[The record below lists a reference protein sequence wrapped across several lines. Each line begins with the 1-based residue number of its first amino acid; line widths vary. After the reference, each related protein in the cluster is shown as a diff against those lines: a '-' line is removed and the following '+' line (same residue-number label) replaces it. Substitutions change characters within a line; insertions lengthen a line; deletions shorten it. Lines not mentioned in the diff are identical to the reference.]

1 MLYYNN
7 ILCVPAYEIIRYH
20 EKRKVGSETG
30 FLTYDTY
37 NVNRKRGNIRVLV
50 PGKGQGNTALI
61 DFESMRKDLQEKY
74 IEIYGDPRKKS
85 AKTST
90 FRNTITIDAKARA
103 WFSEFRFANG
113 DPIKPEKIQEYTINS
128 SVLNALC
135 VLREDTK
142 LARKQSLIVAPK
154 TSIWDILSYA
164 CNEVKN
170 EFKHTLPS
178 SSLRLQQKI
187 KQYQKSGYDV
197 LIDGRKGNSNA
208 RKVSMKVEKVIVALY
223 CMENKPYT
231 NTVSELYMQFLLG
244 QITVADVKTGEIY
257 QPSDCYDKDGQPII
271 ISESTIWSYLNKP
284 KNRVFID
291 KARSGSMEFDAKHR
305 PHHFRHSPDYS
316 FSKVSLDDRD
326 LPRKL
331 HDGTRVKAYYAY
343 DVASQCIIGYAYNRD
358 KTRDLFIDCMKN
370 MFQLIYKNG
379 WCIPAEIEVEH
390 HIVNTF
396 SDGLMKAGEVFPIV
410 RWCNPGNS
418 KEKRAEHFNR
428 LKKYT
433 IEKNKHTGIGRWY
446 LKSEAN
452 RTIVNKVFDEKNNTY
467 KEPTYDYDTLV
478 ADDIADVR
486 DYNNTL
492 HSDQKKY
499 PGMTRWQV
507 LCENQNPDLEPIDKM
522 VVARYIGE
530 CTSTSIR
537 NNQYVTVQFSK
548 YGLPVPEV
556 MRLLAPNNYKVDA
569 YYLPDENGLIKEV
582 FLFQDDNFIACCKQ
596 IVRYNE
602 ATAEQTEA
610 DRQAYTEQSKYV
622 SHFDKMV
629 KDNRIPKVTVIKN
642 ETMQAIEEVTPNI
655 VETALNDNMPSEAD
669 YEFSFD
675 PEAIRAA
682 ARRNI

>member
-1 MLYYNN
+1 M
-7 ILCVPAYEIIRYH
+7 
-20 EKRKVGSETG
+20 
-30 FLTYDTY
+30 
-37 NVNRKRGNIRVLV
+37 
-50 PGKGQGNTALI
+50 
-61 DFESMRKDLQEKY
+61 
-74 IEIYGDPRKKS
+74 
-85 AKTST
+85 
-90 FRNTITIDAKARA
+90 
-103 WFSEFRFANG
+103 
-113 DPIKPEKIQEYTINS
+113 
-128 SVLNALC
+128 
-135 VLREDTK
+135 REDTK

-343 DVASQCIIGYAYNRD
+343 DVASQCVIGYAYNRD
-358 KTRDLFIDCMKN
+358 KNRDLFLDCMKN

-379 WCIPAEIEVEH
+379 WCIPAEVEVEH
-390 HIVNTF
+390 HLVNTF

-418 KEKRAEHFNR
+418 KEKRAEHFNH

-446 LKSEAN
+446 LKLEAN
-452 RTIVNKVFDEKNNTY
+452 RTIVSKVFDEKNNTY

-478 ADDIADVR
+478 ADDIADVM
-486 DYNNTL
+486 DYNNAL

-548 YGLPVPEV
+548 YGLPAPEV